1 VNTGKTDGGHNVHKG
16 VATESESHQASEEVG
31 QKSVEHVVDHTNA
44 SASPASKEATDSV
57 EVADRCADVRS
68 DGLVVDDSDLNVLVG
83 GSLGRQHAIFLL
95 EWGVGLIG
103 ICWRRGL
110 DDGSGGRLLNH
121 RE

>member
-1 VNTGKTDGGHNVHKG
+1 

-103 ICWRRGL
+103 IYWRRGL